1 LGATYVALVGDTT
14 IPDDLINERLRRCG
28 RCDVTWR
35 GTAAIGCWVC
45 GSEGII
51 AAATRIVEDEPAA

>member
-1 LGATYVALVGDTT
+1 VGKTT
-14 IPDDLINERLRRCG
+14 IPDDLTSERLRRCG

-35 GTAAIGCWVC
+35 GTATTGCWVC